1 MGKMGYVEVIV
12 RSQRAHGLSRSDH
25 GMWQLAL
32 PETTCATVPRVAL
45 PRKILGITI
54 QRLIGVNMEPL
65 LLGTELDAE

>member
-25 GMWQLAL
+25 GMCQLAL
-32 PETTCATVPRVAL
+32 PDTACAI
-45 PRKILGITI
+45 PRKKLGITI